1 MTWKRLGA
9 VTIAEVLFFSL
20 QVESRLYLLAH
31 NLEDFDMAPAA
42 KSTKRKQL
50 TEHSGERPSKK
61 AHKQKEVEQAVE
73 EEQEFDDT
81 EMAEGD
87 EYEGEEE
94 IVDEE
99 NAEDAKP
106 KQSRFCSIV

>member
-1 MTWKRLGA
+1 
-9 VTIAEVLFFSL
+9 
-20 QVESRLYLLAH
+20 VERRLYLLAH